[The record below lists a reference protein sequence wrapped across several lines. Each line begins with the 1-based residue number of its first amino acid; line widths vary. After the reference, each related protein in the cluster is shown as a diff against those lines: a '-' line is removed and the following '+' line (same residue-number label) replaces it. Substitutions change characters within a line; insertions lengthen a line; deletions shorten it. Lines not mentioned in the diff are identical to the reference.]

1 MKVDSDARP
10 PKRFKPD
17 TSFSR
22 EEFEIMA
29 THNSSKKGDSQ
40 GDRMLE
46 WASNP
51 AFRSK
56 NVRSLKMKTL
66 HTKSIAEHVPDGV
79 FREDFTET
87 KDGAQKLIFSYR
99 SLYEACKELLRNVRF
114 AGSQYIQ
121 ADVCYDGLGKRKL
134 GALNRGEMYESCQRR
149 VGSRVSAVPVF
160 LGSDSTILCK
170 KMGGHPIVCE

>member
-1 MKVDSDARP
+1 LKYFQKTLKYSDEITLVWFWQWSPGMKVDSDARP

-56 NVRSLKMKTL
+56 NVRRLKMKT
-66 HTKSIAEHVPDGV
+66 
-79 FREDFTET
+79 
-87 KDGAQKLIFSYR
+87 
-99 SLYEACKELLRNVRF
+99 
-114 AGSQYIQ
+114 
-121 ADVCYDGLGKRKL
+121 
-134 GALNRGEMYESCQRR
+134 
-149 VGSRVSAVPVF
+149 
-160 LGSDSTILCK
+160 
-170 KMGGHPIVCE
+170 